1 MIAGVLSRISCILHQ
16 QLYII
21 SSCLLSPTHMLD
33 FKVRVFHSAAIS
45 LSFTRAAHDNLI
57 SQPAVSKAI
66 RQLEQQM
73 GHTLFERNGSK
84 LVLTAAGI
92 LLKEHIEKAL
102 VDEKRLLFDLGM
114 LTNQFKGSFTLGAST
129 TISQYIIP
137 KILLQFSNNH
147 PKLEVKLLS
156 GNTSDIELAALAK
169 TIDLGI
175 VEGLSHRS
183 GLRYIPFKE
192 DRLRVV
198 CHRSNPLFSHS
209 SISIE
214 LLKTQPLIL
223 RENGSGTLEVIEHSL
238 RQCGLKIT
246 DLNVKLFLGSTES
259 IKNALEAGT
268 CIAILSEET
277 IRNEVNAGIFKAL
290 QLSEVEFNRT
300 LSFVLPYGVSTGIA
314 ESFIQFALLKQ

>member
-1 MIAGVLSRISCILHQ
+1 
-16 QLYII
+16 
-21 SSCLLSPTHMLD
+21 MLD
-33 FKVRVFHSAAIS
+33 FKIKVFYSAATS
-45 LSFTRAAHDNLI
+45 LSFTRAAHDNHI

-66 RQLEQQM
+66 RQLEQQL
-73 GHTLFERNGSK
+73 GHSLFERNGSR
-84 LVLTAAGI
+84 LALTSAGVLYREHVEKVI
-92 LLKEHIEKAL
+92 LEEKQ
-102 VDEKRLLFDLGM
+102 LLFDLGM
-114 LTNQFKGSFTLGAST
+114 LTNQHMGSFTLGAST

-137 KILLQFSNNH
+137 KILLQFSGNY

-156 GNTSDIELAALAK
+156 GNTNDIEQAVLAK

-175 VEGLSHRS
+175 VEGLTHRS
-183 GLRYIPFKE
+183 GLRYIPFRE

-198 CHRSNPLFSHS
+198 CHRSNPLYSRG
-209 SISIE
+209 SITLE

-238 RQCGLKIT
+238 RGCGMRIS
-246 DLNVKLFLGSTES
+246 DLNVKLYLGSTES

-277 IRNEVNAGIFKAL
+277 IKNELRDGSFRLL
-290 QLSEVEFNRT
+290 QLAEVEFNRT
-300 LSFVLPYGVSTGIA
+300 LCFILPHGVAAGIA

>member
-1 MIAGVLSRISCILHQ
+1 
-16 QLYII
+16 
-21 SSCLLSPTHMLD
+21 MLD
-33 FKVRVFHSAAIS
+33 FKVRVFYSAATS

-66 RQLEQQM
+66 RQLEQQL
-73 GHTLFERNGSK
+73 GHSLFERSGSK
-84 LVLTAAGI
+84 LALTPAGA
-92 LLKEHIEKAL
+92 LFKDHIEKAIQ
-102 VDEKRLLFDLGM
+102 DEKHLLFDLGM
-114 LTNQFKGSFTLGAST
+114 LTKQHMGSFTLGAST

-137 KILLQFSNNH
+137 KILLQFSNNY

-156 GNTSDIELAALAK
+156 GNTNDIEQAALAK

-175 VEGLSHRS
+175 VEGLSRRS
-183 GLRYIPFKE
+183 GLRYTPFRE

-198 CHRSNPLFSHS
+198 CHRSNPLYAREG
-209 SISIE
+209 ISVE

-238 RQCGLKIT
+238 REFGLRIS
-246 DLNVKLFLGSTES
+246 DLNVKLYLGSTES

-277 IRNEVNAGIFKAL
+277 IRNEVRDGSFKML
-290 QLSEVEFNRT
+290 QLPDVEFRRT
-300 LSFVLPYGVSTGIA
+300 LSFVLSHGVAAGIA

>member
-1 MIAGVLSRISCILHQ
+1 
-16 QLYII
+16 
-21 SSCLLSPTHMLD
+21 MLD
-33 FKVRVFHSAAIS
+33 FKVKVFYSAATS

-66 RQLEQQM
+66 RQLEQQL
-73 GHTLFERNGSK
+73 GQTLFERYGSR
-84 LVLTAAGI
+84 LVLTPAGQ
-92 LLKEHIEKAL
+92 LLREHVENAIAE
-102 VDEKRLLFDLGM
+102 ERQLLFDLGM
-114 LTNQFKGSFTLGAST
+114 LTNQHMGSFTLGAST

-137 KILLQFSNNH
+137 KILLQFCNNY

-156 GNTSDIELAALAK
+156 GNTNDIEQAALAK

-183 GLRYIPFKE
+183 GLRYVPFRE

-198 CHRSNPLFSHS
+198 CHRSNPLYARG
-209 SISIE
+209 SISLE
-214 LLKTQPLIL
+214 LFKAQPLLL

-238 RQCGLKIT
+238 RDCGLRIS
-246 DLNVKLFLGSTES
+246 DLNVKLYLGSTES

-277 IRNEVNAGIFKAL
+277 IRNEVRDGSFKLLELA
-290 QLSEVEFNRT
+290 EMEFNRT
-300 LSFVLPYGVSTGIA
+300 LNFILPHGAATGIA
-314 ESFIQFALLKQ
+314 ESFMQFALLKQ